1 MDFLVRWGVQKTLE
15 KQENIKKWRE
25 KNPKEYKKNSNN
37 NNKQFWY
44 TFYIKNYISAY
55 KYTNYNII
63 NIDNY
68 DGLLDTDVGDY
79 FFPTPLK

>member
-1 MDFLVRWGVQKTLE
+1 MKRKKT
-15 KQENIKKWRE
+15 QRIQ
-25 KNPKEYKKNSNN
+25 KNSNN